1 MIEEYS
7 NLENGSAAC
16 TLIFF
21 AHFSS
26 SIMRKEDKR
35 MILLM
40 SLIGLGI
47 GGALVAVCGKVVG
60 NVVDDTYH
68 DLVDNF
74 KGIFRR

>member
-1 MIEEYS
+1 
-7 NLENGSAAC
+7 
-16 TLIFF
+16 
-21 AHFSS
+21 
-26 SIMRKEDKR
+26 